1 MLDLSVTLLQTL
13 FFAYFRPGIL
23 CTPVSDV
30 PMASFNLFGRRPPK
44 KAAAKPKS
52 MAETM
57 GTLDS
62 AIKNTTKRADHLEN
76 KIREQLIMAKTKGK
90 AGDKRGAL
98 LCLKRKK
105 MYEAEVAKLRTM
117 SLNLEQQKF
126 ALESS
131 ATTAMAMEGMRT
143 TASALKAQALDTDVV
158 EEVME
163 DLNEQMQNGQEVQD
177 LLGTAIGGDT
187 VDDDEVLGELDDL
200 EAEVMEE
207 EMMSG
212 VNAKEQIAQ
221 EPVPQV
227 MPEVP
232 TAVPTAEMAEEEA
245 ALAQLEAEM
254 GM

>member
-1 MLDLSVTLLQTL
+1 ML
-13 FFAYFRPGIL
+13 
-23 CTPVSDV
+23 
-30 PMASFNLFGRRPPK
+30 
-44 KAAAKPKS
+44 
-52 MAETM
+52 
-57 GTLDS
+57 
-62 AIKNTTKRADHLEN
+62 
-76 KIREQLIMAKTKGK
+76 KTQ
-90 AGDKRGAL
+90 
-98 LCLKRKK
+98 K